1 MEERDE
7 RQKDMCVSVHGHGT
21 PPLSRTGINRQ
32 VETGVGRAEGIREIY
47 CSAKPTRIKEI
58 SSKTTTALRK

>member
-47 CSAKPTRIKEI
+47 CNTCKADKNKGNQFKNHNS
-58 SSKTTTALRK
+58 TA